1 MRWAV
6 RAGGGL
12 AAFPKVRHG
21 LALGASVWA
30 ASYVLLPLAKLYR
43 PIWEYDARALAR
55 DLGDHLVSGL
65 GAAGADRL
73 LGARGRAR
81 CVCGRLRRRSPM
93 RIEPVERDQAA
104 PVVRRI
110 YDAIEQQTGRVSPF
124 FKMLG
129 NKPDLLRAFNQLY
142 GVVWAEGALQAK
154 LKELAY
160 LRVSILNGCGY

>member
-1 MRWAV
+1 
-6 RAGGGL
+6 
-12 AAFPKVRHG
+12 
-21 LALGASVWA
+21 
-30 ASYVLLPLAKLYR
+30 
-43 PIWEYDARALAR
+43 
-55 DLGDHLVSGL
+55 
-65 GAAGADRL
+65 
-73 LGARGRAR
+73 
-81 CVCGRLRRRSPM
+81 M
-93 RIEPVERDQAA
+93 RIEAVERDQAA

-129 NKPDLLRAFNQLY
+129 NKPELLRAFNQLY